1 MAESSKIAAVV
12 ATIEAYQERTDTMPA
27 RVLVPIGW
35 VEALCGEME
44 DRLGNKPW
52 PAPVF
57 VVLGVRVEES
67 ADVVGVGVG
76 VSDG

>member
-1 MAESSKIAAVV
+1 MAEASKLAAVV

-35 VEALCGEME
+35 LDRMYDEME

-67 ADVVGVGVG
+67 ADVVGVVL
-76 VSDG
+76 DG